1 MINSINNLCNTNT
14 NSCYAKYFLKPQNIL
29 TICRQ
34 HWVAIGCTQLPWDEA
49 LAVLIKFNLNIRYY
63 MCNFSI
69 FYLIMW
75 LINLFF
81 QGMSKKCFFL
91 CRNVK
96 NWKIGILFNFQQ
108 HVNKVLNIGEFH
120 LSVPRIKYDNNGKT
134 YFIHRN
140 WKYPGSINLLR
151 EGEKNQI

>member
-1 MINSINNLCNTNT
+1 M
-14 NSCYAKYFLKPQNIL
+14 
-29 TICRQ
+29 
-34 HWVAIGCTQLPWDEA
+34 
-49 LAVLIKFNLNIRYY
+49 
-63 MCNFSI
+63 
-69 FYLIMW
+69 
-75 LINLFF
+75 
-81 QGMSKKCFFL
+81 FFL

-151 EGEKNQI
+151 EGKKIKFSKKKDLKIVNSDNRKNI